1 MSAKEDCNHST
12 CSFIG
17 VCVCDGLFS
26 RRKPFIWSQQTCTYS
41 TQFSSATDAFEF
53 HYTLWFSYFHCALY
67 SEVERSVVRAR
78 RLDQWYV
85 LRAILG
91 KLPFYLSSLLNS
103 NCGNRSL
110 LSLDALWFVVP
121 KVRTELGKETI
132 PQSKVK
138 LKNMW
143 LVVIIS
149 LFHVSAVNLLKL
161 CCNCSW
167 PGLPFKRDVWNP
179 TELKTCKV
187 VITFV
192 TRYRLPGLV

>member
-1 MSAKEDCNHST
+1 MLPTNLFHSVQLCNGCFWVSLHTVVLLLSLR
-12 CSFIG
+12 FI
-17 VCVCDGLFS
+17 L
-26 RRKPFIWSQQTCTYS
+26 R
-41 TQFSSATDAFEF
+41 
-53 HYTLWFSYFHCALY
+53 
-67 SEVERSVVRAR
+67 SETVRCRAR
-78 RLDQWYV
+78 RLNQCYV

-110 LSLDALWFVVP
+110 LSLDALWFIVP
-121 KVRTELGKETI
+121 KVRTELGKETN
-132 PQSKVK
+132 PQSEVK

-179 TELKTCKV
+179 TEPKTCKFV
-187 VITFV
+187 TTFV
-192 TRYRLPGLV
+192 TRYRLPGLD

>member
-1 MSAKEDCNHST
+1 MC
-12 CSFIG
+12 IQ
-17 VCVCDGLFS
+17 
-26 RRKPFIWSQQTCTYS
+26 PTYS

-53 HYTLWFSYFHCALY
+53 HYTLWFSYFDCALY
-67 SEVERSVVRAR
+67 SEVKRSVVRAR

-85 LRAILG
+85 LKAILG

-121 KVRTELGKETI
+121 KVRTELGKETN
-132 PQSKVK
+132 PQSEVK
-138 LKNMW
+138 LQNIVPLNSFLICGELW
-143 LVVIIS
+143 L
-149 LFHVSAVNLLKL
+149 FQCVSADNLLKL
-161 CCNCSW
+161 CCNYSW

-179 TELKTCKV
+179 TEPKTCKV

-192 TRYRLPGLV
+192 TRYRLPGLD